1 MTCRE
6 IVDFLM
12 AYLDGEL
19 PAEQKA
25 LFEKHL
31 GCCPPCVDY
40 LESYRLTIR
49 LEREACAGEGKGC
62 EEVPEDLI
70 RAILAARKQGS

>member
-19 PAEQKA
+19 SAEEKA
-25 LFEKHL
+25 LFEEHL
-31 GCCPPCVDY
+31 CECPPCVDY
-40 LESYRLTIR
+40 LETYRVTIR
-49 LEREACAGEGKGC
+49 LGKEACAEERGGC
-62 EEVPEDLI
+62 ADVPEELI
-70 RAILAARKQGS
+70 RAILAARKQGG